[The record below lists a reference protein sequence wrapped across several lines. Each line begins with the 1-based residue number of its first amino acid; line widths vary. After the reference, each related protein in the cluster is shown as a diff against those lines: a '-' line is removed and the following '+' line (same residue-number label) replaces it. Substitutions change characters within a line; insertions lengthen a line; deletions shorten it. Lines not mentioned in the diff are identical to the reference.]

1 MRRRAPVKSLKS
13 KATAAVLLIAAAV
26 FLIHRAHAQDPLDSL
41 VVCRQT
47 QKLIFENA
55 FVRVIDDS
63 IPPGVSEPK
72 HHHPHGVV
80 VALVDADTEVHIYPA
95 GTVARRH
102 TVAGSAT
109 WNEALTHDVTN
120 VGSTATHFIRI
131 DLK

>member
-1 MRRRAPVKSLKS
+1 VKSLKS
-13 KATAAVLLIAAAV
+13 KAAAVLLIAAAV
-26 FLIHRAHAQDPLDSL
+26 FFIHRAHAQDPLDSL
-41 VVCRQT
+41 IVCRQT

-80 VALVDADTEVHIYPA
+80 VALVDADTEVHTYPA

>member
-1 MRRRAPVKSLKS
+1 MKVRILG
-13 KATAAVLLIAAAV
+13 AAILVFAAAL
-26 FLIHRAHAQDPLDSL
+26 FLIHRARAQDPLDSL
-41 VVCRQT
+41 IVCRET

-55 FVRVIDDS
+55 FVRVIDDV

-80 VALVDADTEVHIYPA
+80 VALVDADTEVHTYPA
-95 GTVARRH
+95 GTAARRH
-102 TVAGSAT
+102 TKAGTAT

-120 VGSTATHFIRI
+120 VGTTPTHFIRI